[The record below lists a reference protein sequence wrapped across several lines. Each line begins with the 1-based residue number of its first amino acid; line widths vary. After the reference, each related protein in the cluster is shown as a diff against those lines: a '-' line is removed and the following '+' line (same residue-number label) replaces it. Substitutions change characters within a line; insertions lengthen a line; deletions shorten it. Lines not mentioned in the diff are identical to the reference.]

1 MLKASVRN
9 CKLYFSLKLNFLNS
23 EVSKLVSLGPV
34 NNPRATFPKVPAGGS
49 RKALESNHFSGFRNT
64 TGPLKAGFKLG
75 TSGFRVSPVPE
86 LLEPT
91 RGVKGKPP

>member
-1 MLKASVRN
+1 MLKASARN

-23 EVSKLVSLGPV
+23 EVSKLVSPGPTKD
-34 NNPRATFPKVPAGGS
+34 PRATFPKVPAFGI
-49 RKALESNHFSGFRNT
+49 RKAPGSNHFSGFPNT
-64 TGPLKAGFKLG
+64 TGPLKLGFKIG
-75 TSGFRVSPVPE
+75 TSGFCVSPVPE